1 MNLNYENFVELKSV
15 GCWFNKEDGM
25 TYAAYNDG
33 GWDELSG
40 AHIDDIENNEWFDT
54 LSQKD
59 LDIVEGYCASRL
71 Y

>member
-25 TYAAYNDG
+25 TYAALIEG

-59 LDIVEGYCASRL
+59 LDIVEGYCESRL
-71 Y
+71 G

>member
-40 AHIDDIENNEWFDT
+40 THIDHIENPEWFEA

-59 LDIVEGYCASRL
+59 SDIVEGYCK
-71 Y
+71 